1 MKLVWIWQN
10 PTLSFGEGL
19 ARRKVVTTT
28 ILIEEPEQ
36 VDQVQAAIVIDTA
49 RRQISDDCRHR
60 LALLIAAITAASS
73 ISSSA
78 GIPATPAKEEG
89 SSLTTKTVSSDQAE
103 QCLKAWASSMNTDSL
118 LLLGSRQI
126 QTTGTVDLL
135 P

>member
-10 PTLSFGEGL
+10 PTSSFGEGL

-28 ILIEEPEQ
+28 ILIEEPEP
-36 VDQVQAAIVIDTA
+36 VDQVQAAIVIDTV

-89 SSLTTKTVSSDQAE
+89 LSLTTKMVSSGQVE
-103 QCLKAWASSMNTDSL
+103 PCLEAWASSMIIAN
-118 LLLGSRQI
+118 
-126 QTTGTVDLL
+126 LL
-135 P
+135 PLDVRPAMGTADQLP